1 MRWSRRKFL
10 KTATGVAGAA
20 LSGQLLGRIAQ
31 GSTTRKPNIVL
42 IFTDDQGYQDLG
54 CYGSPDIRT
63 PHIDRLATEGLRF
76 TDFYVAASVCSPSRA
91 ALLTGCY
98 APRVGISRVLFPRDE
113 IGLNPDETTIADI
126 LREQGYATACIGK
139 WHLGHQPEFLPTRHG
154 FDSYF
159 GIPYSNDMDGSTDE
173 DGVRHFNV
181 PLMRDEEIVERPA
194 VQATLTRRYTDE
206 AVRFIRA
213 SGDKPFFLYLPHTM
227 PHIPLHASEE
237 FDGRSE
243 RGAYGDVIE
252 EIDASVGRI
261 MDTLVELALDD
272 DTLVIFTSDNGPWL
286 SKKEDSGTALP
297 LRDGKFSAYEGGM
310 RVPCVMRWPGVI
322 PPNSTCSQ
330 PASTIDLLPTLA
342 GVAGASP
349 PEDVLIDG
357 RDILPLISGKSDT
370 APHDA
375 IYYYRGERLAAVRD
389 GDWKLHLA
397 WTRRPNS
404 DEPEPVPPEL
414 YDLRA
419 DVAESRNVAM
429 GRPDIVERLAGIAA
443 TFDTSLKADARP
455 PGRLA
460 PSLGG

>member
-1 MRWSRRKFL
+1 
-10 KTATGVAGAA
+10 
-20 LSGQLLGRIAQ
+20 
-31 GSTTRKPNIVL
+31 
-42 IFTDDQGYQDLG
+42 
-54 CYGSPDIRT
+54 
-63 PHIDRLATEGLRF
+63 
-76 TDFYVAASVCSPSRA
+76 VAASVCSPSRA

-126 LREQGYATACIGK
+126 LREQGYAAACVGK
-139 WHLGHQPEFLPTRHG
+139 WHLGHHPEFLPTRHG

-181 PLMRDEEIVERPA
+181 PLMRDEEIVERPG

-261 MDTLVELALDD
+261 MDTLAELALDD

-330 PASTIDLLPTLA
+330 PASTIDFLPTLA
-342 GVAGASP
+342 GVAGASSP
-349 PEDVLIDG
+349 ADVLIDG
-357 RDILPLISGKSDT
+357 RDILPLISGKSDS

-375 IYYYRGERLAAVRD
+375 IYYYRGERLAAVRE

-397 WTRRPNS
+397 WTRQPNS
-404 DEPEPVPPEL
+404 DEPEPMPPEL
-414 YDLRA
+414 YDLRT

-429 GRPDIVERLAGIAA
+429 GRPDVVERLAGIAA
-443 TFDTSLKADARP
+443 TFGTSLKADARP
-455 PGRLA
+455 AGRLV
-460 PSLGG
+460 PSPEG

>member
-1 MRWSRRKFL
+1 
-10 KTATGVAGAA
+10 
-20 LSGQLLGRIAQ
+20 
-31 GSTTRKPNIVL
+31 
-42 IFTDDQGYQDLG
+42 
-54 CYGSPDIRT
+54 
-63 PHIDRLATEGLRF
+63 
-76 TDFYVAASVCSPSRA
+76 
-91 ALLTGCY
+91 
-98 APRVGISRVLFPRDE
+98 VLFPRDE

-139 WHLGHQPEFLPTRHG
+139 WHLGHHPEFLPTRHG

-322 PPNSTCSQ
+322 PPYSTCSQ
-330 PASTIDLLPTLA
+330 PASTIDFLPTLA

-349 PEDVLIDG
+349 PEDVVIDG

-375 IYYYRGERLAAVRD
+375 IYYYRGERLAAVRE

-404 DEPEPVPPEL
+404 DEPESVPAEL

-460 PSLGG
+460 PSPGE